1 MSDPN
6 DFNRG
11 IIDEFRANGGRVG
24 GRFDGAPM
32 LILHTT
38 GAKSGAERENPLVYA
53 QRGDDV
59 VVFASKAGAP
69 THPAWYLNLVAN
81 PDASIEIGTETR
93 QVRARVAEGDERD
106 EIWSRQ
112 KAAMPGFAEYEQKTS
127 REIPVVILEAAG

>member
-106 EIWSRQ
+106 EIWSKQ
-112 KAAMPGFAEYEQKTS
+112 KELMPGFADYEQRTT
-127 REIPVVILEAAG
+127 REIPVVVLEPTG

>member
-53 QRGDDV
+53 RRGDDV

-127 REIPVVILEAAG
+127 REIPVVILEAAR

>member
-1 MSDPN
+1 
-6 DFNRG
+6 
-11 IIDEFRANGGRVG
+11 
-24 GRFDGAPM
+24 
-32 LILHTT
+32 
-38 GAKSGAERENPLVYA
+38 
-53 QRGDDV
+53 V

-93 QVRARVAEGDERD
+93 QVRARVAEGVERD

-112 KAAMPGFAEYEQKTS
+112 KEAMPGFAEYEQKTS